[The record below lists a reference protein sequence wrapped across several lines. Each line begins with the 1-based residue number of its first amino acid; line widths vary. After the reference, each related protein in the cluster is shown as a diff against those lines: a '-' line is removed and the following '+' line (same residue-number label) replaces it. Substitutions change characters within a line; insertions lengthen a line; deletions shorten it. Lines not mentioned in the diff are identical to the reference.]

1 MGILHINGVQV
12 LLNEQL
18 SPNKKDA
25 VSKRIDPYPVWLV
38 RVWQEVKI
46 NRRAKTEITLRKSS
60 IGGRNSE
67 EATERQSSLG

>member
-25 VSKRIDPYPVWLV
+25 VSKRIDPYPVGLV
-38 RVWQEVKI
+38 RVWQGVKI

-60 IGGRNSE
+60 IGARNSE
-67 EATERQSSLG
+67 EATERQPSLG

>member
-38 RVWQEVKI
+38 RVWQGVKI